1 MVSNLLLSGDN
12 MHFDFSAGKL
22 ASSWTK
28 KNCIVSVVSVRQS
41 SPVVGQAA
49 QQ

>member
-1 MVSNLLLSGDN
+1 MVSFYQRSLNGLQPAADCVSLLLLSGDN

-28 KNCIVSVVSVRQS
+28 KI
-41 SPVVGQAA
+41 AL
-49 QQ
+49 